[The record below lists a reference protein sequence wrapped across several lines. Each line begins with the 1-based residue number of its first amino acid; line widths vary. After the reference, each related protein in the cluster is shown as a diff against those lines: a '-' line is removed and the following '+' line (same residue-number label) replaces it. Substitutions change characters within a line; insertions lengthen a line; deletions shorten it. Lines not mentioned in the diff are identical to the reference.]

1 MTNDKQSTSSTPWK
15 SYSTAA
21 MLGAM
26 AVGQSAQAEII
37 FTDIADVTIGPDAA
51 APIYIDINGDVIG
64 ATPPPGAQQEFSIAT
79 FANSVRINPY
89 NIGGQASQV
98 LTSGAY
104 YVNSFAAGD
113 LIDSTSAAA
122 GGVNFAARTAGP
134 YFYNFVETE
143 KFVGLK
149 WDIGGGD
156 FLYGYAAIDIT
167 GANYGEVQVTLKSF
181 AYESEANVGI
191 EAGAV
196 PEPGSLALLA
206 AGAGAIAFRRRSD
219 QAA

>member
-1 MTNDKQSTSSTPWK
+1 MNSEKQRESSTPWK

-37 FTDIADVTIGPDAA
+37 FTDIDDVTIGPDAA
-51 APIYIDINGDVIG
+51 APIYIDINGDVDVI
-64 ATPPPGAQQEFSIAT
+64 PGAQQEFSIAT
-79 FANSVRINPY
+79 FANSVRVNPY
-89 NIGGQASQV
+89 NIGAQASQV
-98 LTSGAY
+98 LTSNAY
-104 YVNSFAAGD
+104 YVNSFSAGD
-113 LIDSTSAAA
+113 AIGPASAVA
-122 GGVNFAARTAGP
+122 GGARFAARTSGP
-134 YFYNFVETE
+134 YFYNFVEAD

-156 FLYGYAAIDIT
+156 FLYGYAAIDII
-167 GANYGEVQVTLKSF
+167 GASYGEVEVTLKSF
-181 AYESEANVGI
+181 AYESVANTAI

-206 AGAGAIAFRRRSD
+206 AGAGALAFRRRGEH
-219 QAA
+219 AA

>member
-1 MTNDKQSTSSTPWK
+1 MTNDKQSASNTPWK

-37 FTDIADVTIGPDAA
+37 FTDIDDVTIGPDAA
-51 APIYIDINGDVIG
+51 APIYIDINGDVVG
-64 ATPPPGAQQEFSIAT
+64 DTPPAGAQQEFSINT

-89 NIGGQASQV
+89 NLAGQASEV
-98 LTSGAY
+98 LSSTGY
-104 YVNSFAAGD
+104 YVSSFEAGD
-113 LIDSTSAAA
+113 LIGPTSAAA
-122 GGVNFAARTAGP
+122 SGANFAARTAGA
-134 YFYNFVETE
+134 YFYNFVDSG

-191 EAGAV
+191 VAGAV

-206 AGAGAIAFRRRSD
+206 AGAGALAFRRRSD